1 MSIHWMNQKV
11 QSGEKPEQLT
21 IFVFKQFTYIFV
33 MESSEGE
40 CIVYLVRSHIFPQ
53 SILI

>member
-1 MSIHWMNQKV
+1 MSIQWLNQKV
-11 QSGEKPEQLT
+11 QSGDEPEQLT
-21 IFVFKQFTYIFV
+21 IFVFKQFTYLFV

-40 CIVYLVRSHIFPQ
+40 CTVYLIRSHIVPQ